1 MTCEPRMT
9 CDLQNPHF
17 SATDGYERLRR
28 LSIFATAATLRC
40 SAQILCRCSFCTDGK
55 QATLAWKKGGIP
67 GAVKH
72 EFVSGPLLCLGKHH
86 LSLADQAGCPR
97 AELQMC
103 FLHQLSQADD
113 GPAVSK
119 VSMLCIAIQAL
130 TDAYDSF
137 LHLCLGLSSQYL
149 FNSMSM
155 VALFKFLL
163 CSLLEARYLLIILRH
178 RRHEAF
184 SEGWESV
191 RREVSWLYTRFY
203 SALVVGSLMV
213 YNCLAY
219 LDVVVLVLQLYWVP
233 QIAFDA
239 WQGSRNTLK
248 PTFITSIS
256 ASRLLL
262 PLYLWGCPKTIFTG
276 EIYPRLPGAQSLRW
290 CLLLVG
296 LQAIQVGILLLQKRL
311 GNRSGLRM
319 RDLHGRSQS
328 RGRAA
333 CGDPLQSQLPSGLF
347 GAVDGCQDGVPHWS
361 DLGARPAEQF
371 FHLFS
376 EGKCAKKFATYPEES
391 IRQGSKNSGSRK
403 FSAAATCLLFG
414 RFTEEKMLQCT
425 ASACSLEDNTTNRK
439 RTFQA
444 DVSETEVRQKLQ
456 LKLTGSSDANETCG
470 VRPPG
475 RIRKGTGLLCGRLT
489 DAELSKRRRRRR
501 WVWAKR
507 EMARSA
513 GFFSEEEMKER
524 DPQLYHRLVG
534 QYVDTTVKL
543 SDPMQGTL
551 STYLMQQLE
560 RECEAEVLH
569 VGHHRGDE
577 SMPAPAKRQKLIGD
591 GEADDFTNE
600 DYYDVSDTEAGSDD
614 FAVRRAKFLK
624 AMRDRFVDGLERNF
638 DYAALDENSDLDDV
652 VELGRDAEEKYF
664 DAE

>member
-1 MTCEPRMT
+1 MEQQPGRAR
-9 CDLQNPHF
+9 CDLVLLGWTAFITLNLASDYF
-17 SATDGYERLRR
+17 WSRGNDEAEDVTKSGGSALVGAAEIYMGSYTLESNGTLLEEGLIRLGFGAQPSSLMSVHVSSASLALLPKERQHSYGPLQSQLLFTGVEFGGAGRTIAIGNTDPRTFRQFGPRACVVYTSFDSGFEAAAVEHLGDHPASPRISGEVVAEKCGFR
-28 LSIFATAATLRC
+28 LSFSSLVVDQDYLSSKVVHYSVWVSIICLW
-40 SAQILCRCSFCTDGK
+40 QIR
-55 QATLAWKKGGIP
+55 
-67 GAVKH
+67 
-72 EFVSGPLLCLGKHH
+72 
-86 LSLADQAGCPR
+86 
-97 AELQMC
+97 C

-203 SALVVGSLMV
+203 GALVVGSLMV

-311 GNRSGLRM
+311 G
-319 RDLHGRSQS
+319 
-328 RGRAA
+328 
-333 CGDPLQSQLPSGLF
+333 
-347 GAVDGCQDGVPHWS
+347 
-361 DLGARPAEQF
+361 ARWFIP
-371 FHLFS
+371 
-376 EGKCAKKFATYPEES
+376 
-391 IRQGSKNSGSRK
+391 
-403 FSAAATCLLFG
+403 
-414 RFTEEKMLQCT
+414 
-425 ASACSLEDNTTNRK
+425 
-439 RTFQA
+439 
-444 DVSETEVRQKLQ
+444 
-456 LKLTGSSDANETCG
+456 
-470 VRPPG
+470 
-475 RIRKGTGLLCGRLT
+475 
-489 DAELSKRRRRRR
+489 
-501 WVWAKR
+501 WVCMPWAYN
-507 EMARSA
+507 
-513 GFFSEEEMKER
+513 
-524 DPQLYHRLVG
+524 YHRF
-534 QYVDTTVKL
+534 
-543 SDPMQGTL
+543 M
-551 STYLMQQLE
+551 E
-560 RECEAEVLH
+560 
-569 VGHHRGDE
+569 
-577 SMPAPAKRQKLIGD
+577 I
-591 GEADDFTNE
+591 
-600 DYYDVSDTEAGSDD
+600 EAGSECVICMAD
-614 FAVRRAKFLK
+614 LNPE
-624 AMRDRFVDGLERNF
+624 DGLRVVTPCSHSFHQACLEQWM
-638 DYAALDENSDLDDV
+638 DV
-652 VELGRDAEEKYF
+652 KMECPTCRAVLPPLQ
-664 DAE
+664 